1 MFRRKKNLYIGT
13 NSTYKILLKAQISLN
28 RGTRVSLEKMQ
39 EQTDVRLKLSPPEL
53 WHLSFTRNE
62 LTEEFTSE
70 PPSIIFGL
78 GLNRISATSLG
89 VELTVELTDFKP
101 LSLRVT
107 YRAVFEI
114 ADGETPDEI
123 DLQLRLVAAQIA
135 PAVLY
140 PFIRE
145 TVLTTALKAG
155 LPPVLPPIVNFR
167 SVFDP
172 AQVTLPELAA
182 AG

>member
-1 MFRRKKNLYIGT
+1 MSPDHAT
-13 NSTYKILLKAQISLN
+13 
-28 RGTRVSLEKMQ
+28 
-39 EQTDVRLKLSPPEL
+39 EQTDVGLKLSAPEL
-53 WHLSFTRNE
+53 WQLSFTRNE
-62 LTEEFTSE
+62 LSEEFTTE
-70 PPSIIFGL
+70 FPPIVFGL
-78 GLNRISATSLG
+78 GLNRISPTSLG
-89 VELTVELTDFKP
+89 VELSLELNDFKP

-114 ADGETPDEI
+114 ADDKSPAEI
-123 DLQLRLVAAQIA
+123 EQQLRFVAAQIA
-135 PAVLY
+135 PTVLY

-172 AQVTLPELAA
+172 AQVTLPEFVVPA
-182 AG
+182 

>member
-1 MFRRKKNLYIGT
+1 M
-13 NSTYKILLKAQISLN
+13 
-28 RGTRVSLEKMQ
+28 SLETMQ
-39 EQTDVRLKLSPPEL
+39 EQTDVGLKLTAPEL

-62 LTEEFTSE
+62 LSEEFTSE
-70 PPSIIFGL
+70 LPPILFGL
-78 GLNRISATSLG
+78 GLNRISATALG
-89 VELTVELTDFKP
+89 VELSVELSDFKP

-114 ADGETPDEI
+114 TDDKAPDEI
-123 DLQLRLVAAQIA
+123 DQQLRFVAAQIA
-135 PAVLY
+135 PSVLY

-182 AG
+182 SK